1 MNLVLFPNQLFEP
14 KIIKKVFP
22 NIAIENIY
30 FIEDPTFY
38 GKRKGSGAVSSLQ
51 LNQLRILYMYI
62 THQRYLQQLKPHYN
76 ITYIPIQQ
84 LWKNPDISFLPKEC
98 LLIDP
103 CDLVLMK
110 KLQSTKVQWTI
121 ADSPSFVLTASQLQ
135 DYQKDRAGKRLQHS
149 SFYNFSKEVLHILKG
164 VKSQDIYNRQ
174 PYSKKISLPPNPY
187 HRIYSNEK
195 EWEQGLEW
203 LNSTPFRSNPKPSKD
218 WDTIINSY
226 LIHLPLTTKDVRLW
240 MKDFI
245 HQRLSNYGKYQD
257 VVILSQPLLNHS
269 GLSIYLNNGL
279 ITPIEVVEAVSAT
292 TTDITN
298 KEGFIRQVIG
308 WREYCRLYYLYVS
321 PKQYRKNIF
330 GHTRK
335 ALSKAWYLG
344 NTEVPF
350 VNETIQYAFNYGY
363 LNHIQRLMVMS
374 NYMTL
379 NGFHADA
386 IYKWMYEFSLDS
398 YEWVMVFNCY
408 SMGSWSDG
416 GFAMRKPY
424 ISSSNYLLKMVE
436 HQDKDWVDHWDQLY
450 QAFLKKHASILKH
463 TQLANLI
470 SK

>member
-1 MNLVLFPNQLFEP
+1 MNLILFPNQLFEP
-14 KIIKKVFP
+14 KILKKVLP
-22 NIAIENIY
+22 NVAIQNIY
-30 FIEDPTFY
+30 FVEDPLFY
-38 GKRKGSGAVSSLQ
+38 GKRNGSGAVSSLQ
-51 LNQLRILYMYI
+51 LNQLRLLYMYVA
-62 THQRYLQQLKPHYN
+62 HQNYIHLLKQHYN
-76 ITYIPIQQ
+76 VTYIPVQQ
-84 LWKNPDISFLPKEC
+84 LWNSPSLSFLPKEC
-98 LLIDP
+98 YVIDP
-103 CDLVLMK
+103 CDLLLMK
-110 KLQSTKVQWTI
+110 KLQATNVQWTI
-121 ADSPSFVLTASQLQ
+121 VDSPSFVLTASQLET
-135 DYQKDRAGKRLQHS
+135 YQKDRAGKRFQHS
-149 SFYNFSKEVLHILKG
+149 AFYNFSKEVLHVLEK

-187 HRIYSNEK
+187 HRKYSDIK
-195 EWEQGLEW
+195 DWEQALKWLE
-203 LNSTPFRSNPKPSKD
+203 STPFRRNPKPSMD
-218 WDTIINSY
+218 WDSLISSY
-226 LIHLPLTTKDVRLW
+226 CIYLPITTKDVRLW
-240 MKDFI
+240 FKDFLQ
-245 HQRLSNYGKYQD
+245 HRLSNYGKYQD
-257 VVILSQPLLNHS
+257 VVILSQPLMYHS

-279 ITPIEVVEAVSAT
+279 ITPLEVVEAVASIS
-292 TTDITN
+292 TDITN

-321 PKQYRKNIF
+321 PKDYRKNIF

-344 NTEVPF
+344 KTEVPF
-350 VNETIQYAFNYGY
+350 VNETIQYGFNYGY

-416 GFAMRKPY
+416 GRAMRKPY

-436 HQDKDWVDHWDQLY
+436 HKDKDWVEHWDRLY

-470 SK
+470 

>member
-38 GKRKGSGAVSSLQ
+38 GKRNGSGAVSTLK
-51 LNQLRILYMYI
+51 LNQLRIVYMYM
-62 THQRYLQQLKPHYN
+62 THQYYIQQLKQHYKV
-76 ITYIPIQQ
+76 TYVPIQK
-84 LWKNPDISFLPKEC
+84 LWSHPELSFLPKEC

-110 KLQSTKVQWTI
+110 KLQAMKVQWTI
-121 ADSPSFVLTASQLQ
+121 ADSPSFVLTSAQLQ
-135 DYQKDRAGKRLQHS
+135 DYQKDREGKRLQHS
-149 SFYNFSKEVLHILKG
+149 SFYNFSKEVLNVLKN

-174 PYSKKISLPPNPY
+174 PYSKKIQLPDNPY
-187 HRIYSNEK
+187 HRIFSDAK
-195 EWEQGLEW
+195 EWEQAIQW
-203 LNSTPFRSNPKPSKD
+203 LKTSPFNQNPKPTKD
-218 WDTIINSY
+218 WKSLIESY
-226 LIHLPLTTKDVRLW
+226 CIYLPLTTKDVRLW
-240 MKDFI
+240 FKDFLQ
-245 HQRLSNYGKYQD
+245 QRLSNYGKYQD
-257 VVILSQPLLNHS
+257 VVILSQPLLYHS

-279 ITPIEVVEAVSAT
+279 MTPLEIVEAVSGT
-292 TTDITN
+292 STDITN

-330 GHTRK
+330 GHKRK
-335 ALSKAWYLG
+335 ILSKAWYVG

-436 HQDKDWVDHWDQLY
+436 HKDKEWVEHWDHLY
-450 QAFLKKHASILKH
+450 QAFLKKNAGILKH
-463 TQLANLI
+463 TQLANLV
-470 SK
+470 S